1 MKTQDIAPVENALNR
16 PILCVCQDGLRGPSC
31 ISATQ
36 LLSRIV
42 GTFVG
47 VVFAASANG
56 ETLKFTGE
64 TMGTYYSIVIDGA
77 AEPARD
83 EIQAQIDT
91 CLVDINRQMSTWD
104 PNSEISQFNKSEG
117 TEWFFV
123 SPEFAMVVTE
133 SLRIHKL
140 TKGAFDPTV
149 APLIDLWGFG
159 AKRPKTFPKQEEID
173 TARGRTGMQFVEAQS
188 EPPAI
193 RRTRVG
199 ITLNL
204 SAIAKGHG
212 VDRVSELLTSI
223 GYPSHVVDI
232 GGEDRTGIAKSTGE
246 KWRLGVESPFGDLQR
261 VIECTEQSVATS
273 GDYRNF
279 FEIKGVRYSH
289 AIDPATGRPVVNPP
303 ASVSVLSDSC
313 MTADAFATGLMV
325 MGTEKGFELAK
336 EQGLSVLYLD
346 VVDEEKI
353 VEHATGQFLQ
363 SSPPVDA
370 ATLEESKL
378 GTPASHDATA
388 GQWIPFVAALAIF
401 LLAVTGMA
409 VGVLA
414 KNRELKGSCGGL
426 SSMLG
431 QDGKSICD
439 LCTIPKDQ
447 CTNPEMLEKLKK
459 EAAAA
464 SDV

>member
-1 MKTQDIAPVENALNR
+1 MQRFAIALHAALLLLLCATATNA
-16 PILCVCQDGLRGPSC
+16 
-31 ISATQ
+31 
-36 LLSRIV
+36 
-42 GTFVG
+42 
-47 VVFAASANG
+47 
-56 ETLKFTGE
+56 ETLKFNGE
-64 TMGTYYSIVIDGA
+64 TMGTYYSIVIDDT
-77 AEPARD
+77 AETARD
-83 EIQAQIDT
+83 EIQTQIDT

-104 PNSEISQFNKSEG
+104 PKSEISQFNKSEG
-117 TEWFFV
+117 VEWFSV
-123 SPEFAMVVTE
+123 SPEFAMVVAE
-133 SLRIHKL
+133 SIRIHKL
-140 TKGAFDPTV
+140 TNGAFDPTV

-159 AKRPKTFPKQEEID
+159 TKRPKSFPKQAEID
-173 TARGRTGMQFVEAQS
+173 AAKSKTGMQFVEAQS

-193 RRTRVG
+193 RRTRAG

-212 VDRVSELLTSI
+212 VDRVSQLLTSL

-246 KWRLGVESPFGDLQR
+246 KWRLGVESPFGELQR

-273 GDYRNF
+273 GDYRNY

-289 AIDPATGRPVVNPP
+289 AIDPTTGRPVVNPP
-303 ASVSVLSDSC
+303 ASISVLSDSC
-313 MTADAFATGLMV
+313 MTADALATGLMV

-336 EQGLSVLYLD
+336 EQGFSVLYLD

-353 VEHATGQFLQ
+353 VEHATGQFLA
-363 SSPPVDA
+363 SSPADA
-370 ATLEESKL
+370 TKLAESGSDK
-378 GTPASHDATA
+378 PASNDAVG

-426 SSMLG
+426 SSMPG
-431 QDGKSICD
+431 QDGKSICE

-447 CTNPEMLEKLKK
+447 CENPEMLEKLKK
-459 EAAAA
+459 EATAT
-464 SDV
+464 SDSR

>member
-1 MKTQDIAPVENALNR
+1 MNKFL
-16 PILCVCQDGLRGPSC
+16 
-31 ISATQ
+31 
-36 LLSRIV
+36 
-42 GTFVG
+42 TFVVMLFIAG
-47 VVFAASANG
+47 LACGAES
-56 ETLKFTGE
+56 LKFTGE
-64 TMGTYYSIVIDGA
+64 TMGTYYSIAIDGA
-77 AEPARD
+77 VEAARD
-83 EIQAQIDT
+83 DIQTQIDV
-91 CLVDINRQMSTWD
+91 CLADINRQMSTWD
-104 PNSEISQFNKSEG
+104 PNSEISQFNKSES
-117 TEWFFV
+117 TDWFSV
-123 SPEFAMVVTE
+123 SPEFAMVVAE
-133 SLRIHKL
+133 SIRIHTL
-140 TKGAFDPTV
+140 TNGAFDPTV

-159 AKRPKTFPKQEEID
+159 AKRPKSFPKQEEID
-173 TARGRTGMQFVEAQS
+173 AAKSKTGMQFIEARP
-188 EPPAI
+188 EPSAI
-193 RRTRVG
+193 KRTKPR

-212 VDRVSELLTSI
+212 VDRVSELLTSL

-273 GDYRNF
+273 GDYRNY

-289 AIDPATGRPVVNPP
+289 AIDPTTGRPVENPP

-313 MTADAFATGLMV
+313 MTADALATGLMV
-325 MGTEKGFELAK
+325 MGTEKGFQLAK

-346 VVDEEKI
+346 VIDGKKI
-353 VEHATGQFLQ
+353 VEHATGQFLP
-363 SSPPVDA
+363 SSPVDA
-370 ATLEESKL
+370 TTTETRPDKPV
-378 GTPASHDATA
+378 TQDAVG

-409 VGVLA
+409 IGVLA

-431 QDGKSICD
+431 QDGKSICE

-447 CTNPEMLEKLKK
+447 CTNPEVLERMKN
-459 EAAAA
+459 AA
-464 SDV
+464 DGDTDT

>member
-1 MKTQDIAPVENALNR
+1 ML
-16 PILCVCQDGLRGPSC
+16 
-31 ISATQ
+31 
-36 LLSRIV
+36 
-42 GTFVG
+42 F
-47 VVFAASANG
+47 FAASANG

-64 TMGTYYSIVIDGA
+64 TMGTYYSIAIDGA
-77 AEPARD
+77 VETARD
-83 EIQAQIDT
+83 EIQIQIDA
-91 CLVDINRQMSTWD
+91 CLADVNRQMSTWD

-117 TEWFFV
+117 TEWFAV
-123 SPEFAMVVTE
+123 SPEFAMVVAE

-140 TKGAFDPTV
+140 TGGAFDPTV
-149 APLIDLWGFG
+149 SPLIDLWGFG
-159 AKRPKTFPKQEEID
+159 AKRPKAFPDQAEID
-173 TARGRTGMQFVEAQS
+173 AAKNKTGMQFVETQA

-193 RRTRVG
+193 RRTRAG

-212 VDRVSELLTSI
+212 VDRVSMLLASL

-232 GGEDRTGIAKSTGE
+232 GGENRTGISKFTGQ
-246 KWRLGVESPFGDLQR
+246 KWRLGVESPFGELQR

-273 GDYRNF
+273 GDYRNY

-289 AIDPATGRPVVNPP
+289 AIDPTTCRPVVNPP

-313 MTADAFATGLMV
+313 MTADALATGLMV
-325 MGTEKGFELAK
+325 MGTERGFQLAT

-346 VVDEEKI
+346 VVDEGKI

-363 SSPPVDA
+363 SSPVDA
-370 ATLEESKL
+370 ATLEETKP
-378 GTPASHDATA
+378 GTPASEDATG

-426 SSMLG
+426 SSMPG
-431 QDGKSICD
+431 QDGKSICE

-459 EAAAA
+459 EAAIE

>member
-1 MKTQDIAPVENALNR
+1 MKTIDIAPVVSSSRRLNFF
-16 PILCVCQDGLRGPSC
+16 VYQDGLRRFC

-36 LLSRIV
+36 LLYLIF
-42 GTFVG
+42 GTFAG
-47 VVFAASANG
+47 VVFAASANA
-56 ETLKFTGE
+56 ESLKFTGE

-83 EIQAQIDT
+83 EIQVRIDA
-91 CLVDINRQMSTWD
+91 CLADINRQMSTWD
-104 PNSEISQFNKSEG
+104 PNSEISEFNKSEG
-117 TEWFFV
+117 TEWFSV
-123 SPEFAMVVTE
+123 SPEFAMVVAE
-133 SLRIHKL
+133 SLRVHKL
-140 TKGAFDPTV
+140 TNGAFDPTV

-173 TARGRTGMQFVEAQS
+173 AAKSKTGMQYVETQS

-193 RRTRVG
+193 RRTRAG

-212 VDRVSELLTSI
+212 VDRVSELLTSL

-232 GGEDRTGIAKSTGE
+232 GGEDRTGIAKSNGE
-246 KWRLGVESPFGDLQR
+246 KWRLGVESPFGELQR
-261 VIECTEQSVATS
+261 VIECTAQSVATS
-273 GDYRNF
+273 GDYRNY
-279 FEIKGVRYSH
+279 FEINGVRYSH
-289 AIDPATGRPVVNPP
+289 AIDPTTGRPVVKPP

-313 MTADAFATGLMV
+313 MTADALATGLMV
-325 MGTEKGFELAK
+325 MGTEKGFALAK

-346 VVDEEKI
+346 VVDEGKI

-363 SSPPVDA
+363 SSLADA
-370 ATLEESKL
+370 ATLNESKP
-378 GTPASHDATA
+378 GTPASQDSAVA
-388 GQWIPFVAALAIF
+388 QWIPFVAALAIF

-409 VGVLA
+409 VGVLV

-426 SSMLG
+426 SSMPG

-447 CTNPEMLEKLKK
+447 CTNQEMLEKLKK